1 MILEVNGDSANDIVV
16 VEDRRKFIVNLD
28 LTMDFEVNST
38 LRAENQPMLMIMFN
52 TTLAVEGFEEPLD
65 NRALY
70 HAADVLARSRLNW
83 LVNHRPGLVEGK

>member
-65 NRALY
+65 NRTLY

-83 LVNHRPGLVEGK
+83 LVNRPGLVEGK